1 MFPKNFWTKFTNKD
15 KYQDLK
21 NKEKIE
27 NSALLFN
34 KKYKSVIEEIQK
46 KIIGQKNLNF
56 LHSGHAADIVNV
68 LPVIKELSK
77 NHICNLYINVNK
89 PLKFYYKHPAGDF
102 FLNKKIFDMLKPL
115 IKKQDY
121 ISKCEI
127 YNNEKIDINFD
138 LIRELPINIL
148 FDNTRYASIV
158 TGVQPD
164 LSLEFLTAES
174 HNEYED
180 YIAIQRTF
188 RYRNQFIDY
197 EFLNNYKKLLFVGVK
212 SEYDDL
218 KSVIKNLE
226 FYNCKDFYDMARVI
240 KSSKFTI
247 GNSSLA
253 FPIAEGLKVPRLLE
267 ACPYFPAAQ
276 PHGKNGYDFYFQ
288 TQFENLVKQLNNN

>member
-27 NSALLFN
+27 NSALVFN

-77 NHICNLYINVNK
+77 NHVCNLYIKVNK
-89 PLKFYYKHPAGDF
+89 PIKFYYKHPAGEF
-102 FLNKKIFDMLKPL
+102 FLNNKIFNMLQAL
-115 IKKQDY
+115 IKKQNY
-121 ISKCEI
+121 VNEFKIF
-127 YNNEKIDINFD
+127 NNEKIDINFD

-148 FDNTRYASIV
+148 FDNTRYASII

-164 LSLEFLTAES
+164 LNQEFLNAE
-174 HNEYED
+174 HHEEYKG

-188 RYRNQFIDY
+188 RYRNQFINY
-197 EFLNNYKKLLFVGVK
+197 GFLNNYEKLIFIGVK
-212 SEYDDL
+212 NEYDDL
-218 KSVIKNLE
+218 KKIIKNLE
-226 FYNCKDFYDMARVI
+226 FYECKDFYDMAKVI
-240 KSSKFTI
+240 KSSKVTI

-276 PHGKNGYDFYFQ
+276 PHGKKGYDFYFQ
-288 TQFENLVKQLNNN
+288 NQFESLVEQLYGS

>member
-1 MFPKNFWTKFTNKD
+1 MFPRNFWTKFTNKA
-15 KYQDLK
+15 KYQEIK
-21 NKEKIE
+21 NKEKIKDTVRI
-27 NSALLFN
+27 FD
-34 KKYKSVIEEIQK
+34 KKYKLAIEEIQK
-46 KIIGQKNLNF
+46 KISTQNKLNF

-77 NHICNLYINVNK
+77 KHSCNLYINLDK
-89 PLKFYYKHPAGDF
+89 PLEFYLKHPAGSF
-102 FLNKKIFDMLKPL
+102 FINKKIFSMLEPL
-115 IKKQDY
+115 MEKQNY
-121 ISKCEI
+121 INEFKI

-148 FDNTRYASIV
+148 LDNTRYASII

-164 LSLEFLTAES
+164 LSLEFLNAEQHS
-174 HNEYED
+174 EFRD

-188 RYRNQFIDY
+188 RYRNQFINYD
-197 EFLNNYKKLLFVGVK
+197 FLNKYDKLLFIGVK
-212 SEYDDL
+212 NEFEDL
-218 KSVIKNLE
+218 NKIVKNLK
-226 FYNCKDFYDMARVI
+226 FYECKDFYDMAKII

-288 TQFENLVKQLNNN
+288 NQFEDLVSHLYKN